1 MVRFYYPY
9 ECHADYFDCE
19 RIEARKL
26 AIEACGISFFF
37 QAEDGIRDKLVTVV
51 QTCALP
57 IYSTL
62 GGPNKR
68 TTPTKVSPRAEPSGG
83 VREKLVVAMPKT
95 YGKTETMSLWGNY
108 FSHLSRC
115 GNVRSEERR
124 VGKECRTRWSPN
136 PEEKSG

>member
-26 AIEACGISFFF
+26 AIEACGISFFL

-57 IYSTL
+57 IS
-62 GGPNKR
+62 GH
-68 TTPTKVSPRAEPSGG
+68 TPEHR
-83 VREKLVVAMPKT
+83 RILVVHLAAKQSCAPWALLRRRNLWPGREGQGVVQSEPGEELR
-95 YGKTETMSLWGNY
+95 GKGFEWAAEIGRATCRE
-108 FSHLSRC
+108 
-115 GNVRSEERR
+115 R
-124 VGKECRTRWSPN
+124 VGITVDAVR
-136 PEEKSG
+136 